1 MPPLS
6 FSATQLTLARL
17 RVWVAEWAFWDSW
30 SVRVEYNFIGLNNQ
44 TFSSADDRDC
54 PTRLCVGPC
63 ASLWQYGAF
72 GLVAAVL
79 GLGNAPA
86 PFGAE

>member
-30 SVRVEYNFIGLNNQ
+30 SIRAEYDFIGLNNQ
-44 TFSSADDRDC
+44 SF
-54 PTRLCVGPC
+54 
-63 ASLWQYGAF
+63 AS
-72 GLVAAVL
+72 
-79 GLGNAPA
+79 GNAPA
-86 PFGAE
+86 PFGNAVFTSNNRNIQLVTAGVNYKFGGW